1 MSKRKNTIIIICF
14 ILVILLGA
22 GAATYPLIAS
32 INNERTQS
40 LVQTEYEEKLQQLDT
55 SEIDEA
61 LKKAHEYNKTIS
73 TVQIE
78 DIDKIKENLPD
89 YEDLLNLANN
99 GIMGYIEIP
108 TINIDLP
115 IYHGTTGAA
124 MEKGAGHMEGTSLP
138 VGGVGTHAVISA
150 HSGMAGAKL
159 FTDLDKLKLGDVF
172 FVTVCNEKLAYEVDN
187 IAVVES
193 TDIDLI
199 RIDTQQDY
207 VTLLTCTPYGVN
219 THRLLV
225 RGHRVEMAEEAIAEV
240 EEKVVPEGSTWIEK
254 YAEGLVIGFIAS
266 FAAMLLLLIVLLIRR
281 RQKRKPVTLPVLKGN
296 DRMPNAYIELI
307 DSLILQRQALKIS
320 QRELASAA
328 GVSWTE
334 VALMEQKK
342 HMVQLRA
349 LLRIAAALNC
359 KLVAVSVE

>member
-22 GAATYPLIAS
+22 GAAAYPLIAS
-32 INNERTQS
+32 INNEHTQS

-55 SEIDEA
+55 SEIDAA
-61 LKKAHEYNKTIS
+61 LAAAREYNKTIS

-78 DIDKIKENLPD
+78 DVDKIKADLPP

-99 GIMGYIEIP
+99 GIMGYIMIP
-108 TINIDLP
+108 AINIDLP

-138 VGGVGTHAVISA
+138 VGGIGTHAVISA
-150 HSGMAGAKL
+150 HYGMASAKL
-159 FTDLDKLKLGDVF
+159 FTDLDKLKLGDMF
-172 FVTVCNEKLAYEVDN
+172 FITVCNQKLAYEVDN
-187 IAVVES
+187 IAVVEP

-240 EEKVVPEGSTWIEK
+240 EEKAEPAASTWIEK
-254 YAEGLVIGFIAS
+254 YEQGILIGVAIF
-266 FAAMLLLLIVLLIRR
+266 LGLLLI
-281 RQKRKPVTLPVLKGN
+281 
-296 DRMPNAYIELI
+296 
-307 DSLILQRQALKIS
+307 
-320 QRELASAA
+320 
-328 GVSWTE
+328 
-334 VALMEQKK
+334 
-342 HMVQLRA
+342 A
-349 LLRIAAALNC
+349 LLVYFTKRL
-359 KLVAVSVE
+359 KQRKDEKEK

>member
-22 GAATYPLIAS
+22 GAAAYPLIAS
-32 INNERTQS
+32 INNEHTQS
-40 LVQTEYEEKLQQLDT
+40 LVQTEYEKKIQQLDT

-78 DIDKIKENLPD
+78 DIEKIKESLPP

-108 TINIDLP
+108 AINIDLP

-138 VGGVGTHAVISA
+138 VGGIGTHAVISA
-150 HSGMAGAKL
+150 HSGMASAKL
-159 FTDLDKLKLGDVF
+159 FTDLDKLKLGDMF
-172 FVTVCNEKLAYEVDN
+172 FITVCNQKLAYEVDN
-187 IAVVES
+187 IAVVEP

-225 RGHRVEMAEEAIAEV
+225 RGHRVDMAEEAIAEV
-240 EEKVVPEGSTWIEK
+240 EEKAEPAASTWIEK
-254 YAEGLVIGFIAS
+254 YEQGILIGVAIF
-266 FAAMLLLLIVLLIRR
+266 LGLLLI
-281 RQKRKPVTLPVLKGN
+281 
-296 DRMPNAYIELI
+296 
-307 DSLILQRQALKIS
+307 
-320 QRELASAA
+320 
-328 GVSWTE
+328 
-334 VALMEQKK
+334 
-342 HMVQLRA
+342 A
-349 LLRIAAALNC
+349 LLVYFIKRL
-359 KLVAVSVE
+359 KQRKDEKEK

>member
-22 GAATYPLIAS
+22 GAAAFPLFAS
-32 INNERTQS
+32 INNEHTQS

-55 SEIDEA
+55 SEIDAA
-61 LKKAHEYNKTIS
+61 LAAAREYNKTIS

-78 DIDKIKENLPD
+78 DIDKIKADLPP

-99 GIMGYIEIP
+99 GIMGYIMIP
-108 TINIDLP
+108 AINIDLP

-138 VGGVGTHAVISA
+138 VGGIGTHAVISA
-150 HSGMAGAKL
+150 HSGMASAKL
-159 FTDLDKLKLGDVF
+159 FTDLDKLELGDMF
-172 FVTVCNEKLAYEVDN
+172 FITVCNQKLAYEVDN
-187 IAVVES
+187 IAVVEP

-225 RGHRVEMAEEAIAEV
+225 RGHRVKMAEEDIAEV
-240 EEKVVPEGSTWIEK
+240 EEKAEPAASTWIEK
-254 YAEGLVIGFIAS
+254 YEQGILIGVAIF
-266 FAAMLLLLIVLLIRR
+266 LGLLLI
-281 RQKRKPVTLPVLKGN
+281 
-296 DRMPNAYIELI
+296 
-307 DSLILQRQALKIS
+307 
-320 QRELASAA
+320 
-328 GVSWTE
+328 
-334 VALMEQKK
+334 
-342 HMVQLRA
+342 A
-349 LLRIAAALNC
+349 LLVYFIKRR
-359 KLVAVSVE
+359 KDKKEK

>member
-1 MSKRKNTIIIICF
+1 MSKRQNTIIIICF

-22 GAATYPLIAS
+22 GAAAYPLIAS
-32 INNERTQS
+32 INNEHTQS

-55 SEIDEA
+55 SEIDAA
-61 LKKAHEYNKTIS
+61 LAAAREYNKTIS

-78 DIDKIKENLPD
+78 DIDKIKADLPP

-99 GIMGYIEIP
+99 GIMGYIMIP
-108 TINIDLP
+108 AINIDLP

-138 VGGVGTHAVISA
+138 VGGIGTHAVISA
-150 HSGMAGAKL
+150 HSGMASAKL
-159 FTDLDKLKLGDVF
+159 FTDLDKLKLGDMF
-172 FVTVCNEKLAYEVDN
+172 FITVCNQKLAYEVDN
-187 IAVVES
+187 IAVVEP

-240 EEKVVPEGSTWIEK
+240 EEKAKPEGSTWIEK
-254 YAEGLVIGFIAS
+254 YEQGILIGIAI
-266 FAAMLLLLIVLLIRR
+266 FLGLLLI
-281 RQKRKPVTLPVLKGN
+281 
-296 DRMPNAYIELI
+296 
-307 DSLILQRQALKIS
+307 
-320 QRELASAA
+320 
-328 GVSWTE
+328 
-334 VALMEQKK
+334 
-342 HMVQLRA
+342 A
-349 LLRIAAALNC
+349 LLVYFIKRR
-359 KLVAVSVE
+359 KDKKEK

>member
-22 GAATYPLIAS
+22 GAAAYPLIAS
-32 INNERTQS
+32 INNEHTQS

-55 SEIDEA
+55 SEIDAA
-61 LKKAHEYNKTIS
+61 LAAAREYNKTIS

-78 DIDKIKENLPD
+78 DVDKIKADLPS

-138 VGGVGTHAVISA
+138 VGGIGTHAVISA
-150 HSGMAGAKL
+150 HSGMASAKL
-159 FTDLDKLKLGDVF
+159 FTDLDKLKLGDMF
-172 FVTVCNEKLAYEVDN
+172 FITVCNQKLAYEVDN
-187 IAVVES
+187 IAVVEP

-240 EEKVVPEGSTWIEK
+240 EEKAKPEGSTWIEK
-254 YAEGLVIGFIAS
+254 YEQGILIGIAI
-266 FAAMLLLLIVLLIRR
+266 FLGLLLI
-281 RQKRKPVTLPVLKGN
+281 
-296 DRMPNAYIELI
+296 
-307 DSLILQRQALKIS
+307 
-320 QRELASAA
+320 
-328 GVSWTE
+328 
-334 VALMEQKK
+334 
-342 HMVQLRA
+342 A
-349 LLRIAAALNC
+349 LLVYFIKRR
-359 KLVAVSVE
+359 KDKKEK

>member
-14 ILVILLGA
+14 VLVILLGA
-22 GAATYPLIAS
+22 GAAAYPLIAS
-32 INNERTQS
+32 INNEHTQS
-40 LVQTEYEEKLQQLDT
+40 LVQTEYEEKIQQLDP
-55 SEIDEA
+55 SEIDAALEA
-61 LKKAHEYNKTIS
+61 AREYNKTIS

-78 DIDKIKENLPD
+78 DIDKIKADLPP

-108 TINIDLP
+108 AIDIDLP

-150 HSGMAGAKL
+150 HSGMASAKL
-159 FTDLDKLKLGDVF
+159 FTDLDKLKLGDMF
-172 FVTVCNEKLAYEVDN
+172 FITVCNQKLAYEVDN
-187 IAVVES
+187 IAVVEP

-199 RIDTQQDY
+199 RVDTQQDY

-240 EEKVVPEGSTWIEK
+240 EDKVEPAASTWIER
-254 YAEGLVIGFIAS
+254 YEQGILIGVAIF
-266 FAAMLLLLIVLLIRR
+266 LGLLLI
-281 RQKRKPVTLPVLKGN
+281 
-296 DRMPNAYIELI
+296 
-307 DSLILQRQALKIS
+307 
-320 QRELASAA
+320 
-328 GVSWTE
+328 
-334 VALMEQKK
+334 
-342 HMVQLRA
+342 A
-349 LLRIAAALNC
+349 LLVYFIKRR
-359 KLVAVSVE
+359 KDKKEK

>member
-22 GAATYPLIAS
+22 GAAAYPLIAS
-32 INNERTQS
+32 INNEHTQS

-55 SEIDEA
+55 SEIDAA
-61 LKKAHEYNKTIS
+61 LAAAREYNKTIS

-78 DIDKIKENLPD
+78 DVDKIKADLPP

-99 GIMGYIEIP
+99 GIMGYIMIP
-108 TINIDLP
+108 AINIDLP

-138 VGGVGTHAVISA
+138 VGGIGTHAVISS
-150 HSGMAGAKL
+150 HSGMASAKL
-159 FTDLDKLKLGDVF
+159 FTDLDKLKLGDMF
-172 FVTVCNEKLAYEVDN
+172 FITVCNQKLAYEVDN
-187 IAVVES
+187 IAVVEP

-240 EEKVVPEGSTWIEK
+240 EEKAEPAASTWIEK
-254 YAEGLVIGFIAS
+254 YEQGILIGVAIF
-266 FAAMLLLLIVLLIRR
+266 LGLLLI
-281 RQKRKPVTLPVLKGN
+281 
-296 DRMPNAYIELI
+296 
-307 DSLILQRQALKIS
+307 
-320 QRELASAA
+320 
-328 GVSWTE
+328 
-334 VALMEQKK
+334 
-342 HMVQLRA
+342 A
-349 LLRIAAALNC
+349 LLVYFTKRL
-359 KLVAVSVE
+359 KQRKDEKEK

>member
-14 ILVILLGA
+14 VLVILLGA
-22 GAATYPLIAS
+22 GAAAYPLIAS
-32 INNERTQS
+32 INNEHTQS

-55 SEIDEA
+55 SEIDAA
-61 LKKAHEYNKTIS
+61 LAAAREYNKTIS

-78 DIDKIKENLPD
+78 DIDKIKESLPP

-108 TINIDLP
+108 AINIDLP

-150 HSGMAGAKL
+150 HSGMASAKL

-172 FVTVCNEKLAYEVDN
+172 FITVCNEKLAYEVDN
-187 IAVVES
+187 IAVVEP

-225 RGHRVEMAEEAIAEV
+225 RGHRVEMDEEAIAEV
-240 EEKVVPEGSTWIEK
+240 EEKAEPEGSTWMERYEQGI
-254 YAEGLVIGFIAS
+254 LIGIAI
-266 FAAMLLLLIVLLIRR
+266 FLGVLLI
-281 RQKRKPVTLPVLKGN
+281 
-296 DRMPNAYIELI
+296 
-307 DSLILQRQALKIS
+307 
-320 QRELASAA
+320 
-328 GVSWTE
+328 
-334 VALMEQKK
+334 
-342 HMVQLRA
+342 A
-349 LLRIAAALNC
+349 LLVYFIKRR
-359 KLVAVSVE
+359 KQRKDKKEK

>member
-22 GAATYPLIAS
+22 GAAAYPLIAS
-32 INNERTQS
+32 INNEHTQS

-55 SEIDEA
+55 SEIDAA
-61 LKKAHEYNKTIS
+61 LAAAREYNKTIS

-78 DIDKIKENLPD
+78 DIDKLKAELPP

-99 GIMGYIEIP
+99 GIMGYIMIP
-108 TINIDLP
+108 VINIDLP
-115 IYHGTTGAA
+115 IYHGTTGAV

-150 HSGMAGAKL
+150 HSGMASAKL
-159 FTDLDKLKLGDVF
+159 FTDLDKLKLGDMF
-172 FVTVCNEKLAYEVDN
+172 FITVCNQKLAYEVDN
-187 IAVVES
+187 IAVVEP

-240 EEKVVPEGSTWIEK
+240 EEKAKPEGSTWIEK
-254 YAEGLVIGFIAS
+254 YEQGILIGIAI
-266 FAAMLLLLIVLLIRR
+266 FLGLLLI
-281 RQKRKPVTLPVLKGN
+281 
-296 DRMPNAYIELI
+296 
-307 DSLILQRQALKIS
+307 
-320 QRELASAA
+320 
-328 GVSWTE
+328 
-334 VALMEQKK
+334 
-342 HMVQLRA
+342 A
-349 LLRIAAALNC
+349 LLVYFIKRR
-359 KLVAVSVE
+359 KDKKEK

>member
-22 GAATYPLIAS
+22 GAAAYPLIAS
-32 INNERTQS
+32 INNEHTQS

-55 SEIDEA
+55 SEIDAA
-61 LKKAHEYNKTIS
+61 LAAAREYNKTIS

-78 DIDKIKENLPD
+78 DIDKLKAELPP

-115 IYHGTTGAA
+115 IYHGTTGTA

-138 VGGVGTHAVISA
+138 VGGIGTHAVISA
-150 HSGMAGAKL
+150 HSGMASAKL
-159 FTDLDKLKLGDVF
+159 FTDLDKLKLGDMF
-172 FVTVCNEKLAYEVDN
+172 FITVCNRKLVYEVDN
-187 IAVVES
+187 IAVVEP

-225 RGHRVEMAEEAIAEV
+225 RGHRVDMAEEAISEV
-240 EEKVVPEGSTWIEK
+240 EEKAVPEGSTWIEK
-254 YAEGLVIGFIAS
+254 YAEGLAIGLITS
-266 FAAMLLLLIVLLIRR
+266 FAAMLLLLLILLIRR
-281 RQKRKPVTLPVLKGN
+281 RQKKKTGN
-296 DRMPNAYIELI
+296 IAGSE
-307 DSLILQRQALKIS
+307 QRS
-320 QRELASAA
+320 
-328 GVSWTE
+328 
-334 VALMEQKK
+334 
-342 HMVQLRA
+342 VQ
-349 LLRIAAALNC
+349 
-359 KLVAVSVE
+359 

>member
-22 GAATYPLIAS
+22 GAAAYPLIAS
-32 INNERTQS
+32 INNEHTQS

-55 SEIDEA
+55 SEIDAA
-61 LKKAHEYNKTIS
+61 LAAAREYNKTIS

-78 DIDKIKENLPD
+78 DVDKIKADLPP

-99 GIMGYIEIP
+99 GIMGYIMIP
-108 TINIDLP
+108 AINIDLP

-138 VGGVGTHAVISA
+138 VGGIGTHAVISA
-150 HSGMAGAKL
+150 HSGMASAKL
-159 FTDLDKLKLGDVF
+159 FTDLDKLKLGDMF
-172 FVTVCNEKLAYEVDN
+172 FITVCNQKLAHEVDN
-187 IAVVES
+187 IAVVEP

-240 EEKVVPEGSTWIEK
+240 EEKAEPAASTWIEK
-254 YAEGLVIGFIAS
+254 YEQGILIGVAIF
-266 FAAMLLLLIVLLIRR
+266 LGLLLI
-281 RQKRKPVTLPVLKGN
+281 
-296 DRMPNAYIELI
+296 
-307 DSLILQRQALKIS
+307 
-320 QRELASAA
+320 
-328 GVSWTE
+328 
-334 VALMEQKK
+334 
-342 HMVQLRA
+342 A
-349 LLRIAAALNC
+349 LLVYFTKRL
-359 KLVAVSVE
+359 KQRKDEKEK

>member
-14 ILVILLGA
+14 IIVILLGA
-22 GAATYPLIAS
+22 SAAAYPLIAS
-32 INNERTQS
+32 INNEHTQS

-55 SEIDEA
+55 SEIDAA
-61 LKKAHEYNKTIS
+61 LAAAREYNKTIS

-78 DIDKIKENLPD
+78 DVDKIKADLPP

-108 TINIDLP
+108 AINIDLP

-138 VGGVGTHAVISA
+138 VGGIGTHAVISA
-150 HSGMAGAKL
+150 HSGMASAKL
-159 FTDLDKLKLGDVF
+159 FTDLDKLKLGDMF
-172 FVTVCNEKLAYEVDN
+172 FITVCNQKLAYEVDN
-187 IAVVES
+187 IAVVEP

-240 EEKVVPEGSTWIEK
+240 EEKAKPEGSTWIEK
-254 YAEGLVIGFIAS
+254 YEQGILIGIAI
-266 FAAMLLLLIVLLIRR
+266 FLGLLLI
-281 RQKRKPVTLPVLKGN
+281 
-296 DRMPNAYIELI
+296 
-307 DSLILQRQALKIS
+307 
-320 QRELASAA
+320 
-328 GVSWTE
+328 
-334 VALMEQKK
+334 
-342 HMVQLRA
+342 A
-349 LLRIAAALNC
+349 LLVYFIKRR
-359 KLVAVSVE
+359 KDKKEK

>member
-22 GAATYPLIAS
+22 GAAAYPLIAS
-32 INNERTQS
+32 INNEHTQS

-55 SEIDEA
+55 SEIDAALEA
-61 LKKAHEYNKTIS
+61 AREYNKTIS

-78 DIDKIKENLPD
+78 DIEKIKADLPP

-138 VGGVGTHAVISA
+138 VGGIGTHAVISA
-150 HSGMAGAKL
+150 HSGMASAKL
-159 FTDLDKLKLGDVF
+159 FTDLDKLELGDMF
-172 FVTVCNEKLAYEVDN
+172 FITVCNQKLAYEVDN
-187 IAVVES
+187 IAVVEP

-240 EEKVVPEGSTWIEK
+240 EEKAEPVASTWIEK
-254 YAEGLVIGFIAS
+254 YEQGILIGVAIF
-266 FAAMLLLLIVLLIRR
+266 LGLLLI
-281 RQKRKPVTLPVLKGN
+281 
-296 DRMPNAYIELI
+296 
-307 DSLILQRQALKIS
+307 
-320 QRELASAA
+320 
-328 GVSWTE
+328 
-334 VALMEQKK
+334 
-342 HMVQLRA
+342 A
-349 LLRIAAALNC
+349 LLVYFIKRR
-359 KLVAVSVE
+359 KDKKEK

>member
-22 GAATYPLIAS
+22 GAAAYPLIAS

-78 DIDKIKENLPD
+78 DIEKIKESLPP

-108 TINIDLP
+108 AINIDLP

-150 HSGMAGAKL
+150 HSGMSSAKL
-159 FTDLDKLKLGDVF
+159 FTDLDKLEPGDVF
-172 FVTVCNEKLAYEVDN
+172 FVTVCNQKLAYEVDN
-187 IAVVES
+187 IAVVEP

-199 RIDTQQDY
+199 RVDTQQD
-207 VTLLTCTPYGVN
+207 
-219 THRLLV
+219 
-225 RGHRVEMAEEAIAEV
+225 
-240 EEKVVPEGSTWIEK
+240 
-254 YAEGLVIGFIAS
+254 
-266 FAAMLLLLIVLLIRR
+266 
-281 RQKRKPVTLPVLKGN
+281 
-296 DRMPNAYIELI
+296 
-307 DSLILQRQALKIS
+307 
-320 QRELASAA
+320 
-328 GVSWTE
+328 
-334 VALMEQKK
+334 
-342 HMVQLRA
+342 
-349 LLRIAAALNC
+349 
-359 KLVAVSVE
+359 

>member
-22 GAATYPLIAS
+22 GAAAYPLIAS
-32 INNERTQS
+32 INNEHTQS

-55 SEIDEA
+55 SEIDAA
-61 LKKAHEYNKTIS
+61 LAAAREYNKTIS

-78 DIDKIKENLPD
+78 DVDKIKADLPP

-99 GIMGYIEIP
+99 GIMGYIMIP
-108 TINIDLP
+108 AINIDLP

-138 VGGVGTHAVISA
+138 VGVIGTHAVISA
-150 HSGMAGAKL
+150 HSGMASAKL
-159 FTDLDKLKLGDVF
+159 FTDLDKLKLGDMF
-172 FVTVCNEKLAYEVDN
+172 FITVCNQKLAYEVDN
-187 IAVVES
+187 IAVVEP

-240 EEKVVPEGSTWIEK
+240 EEKAEPAASTWIEK
-254 YAEGLVIGFIAS
+254 YEQGILIGVAIF
-266 FAAMLLLLIVLLIRR
+266 LGLLLI
-281 RQKRKPVTLPVLKGN
+281 
-296 DRMPNAYIELI
+296 
-307 DSLILQRQALKIS
+307 
-320 QRELASAA
+320 
-328 GVSWTE
+328 
-334 VALMEQKK
+334 
-342 HMVQLRA
+342 A
-349 LLRIAAALNC
+349 LLVYFTKRL
-359 KLVAVSVE
+359 KQRKDEKEK

>member
-22 GAATYPLIAS
+22 GAAAYPLIAS

-55 SEIDEA
+55 SEIDAA
-61 LKKAHEYNKTIS
+61 LAAAREYNKTIS

-78 DIDKIKENLPD
+78 DIDKLKAELPP

-99 GIMGYIEIP
+99 GIMGYIMIP
-108 TINIDLP
+108 AINIDLP

-138 VGGVGTHAVISA
+138 VGGIGTHAVISA
-150 HSGMAGAKL
+150 HSGMASAKL
-159 FTDLDKLKLGDVF
+159 FTDLDKLKFGDMF
-172 FVTVCNEKLAYEVDN
+172 FITVCNQKLAYEVDN
-187 IAVVES
+187 IAVVEP

-240 EEKVVPEGSTWIEK
+240 EEKAEPAASTWIEK
-254 YAEGLVIGFIAS
+254 YEQGILIGVAIF
-266 FAAMLLLLIVLLIRR
+266 LGLLLI
-281 RQKRKPVTLPVLKGN
+281 
-296 DRMPNAYIELI
+296 
-307 DSLILQRQALKIS
+307 
-320 QRELASAA
+320 
-328 GVSWTE
+328 
-334 VALMEQKK
+334 
-342 HMVQLRA
+342 A
-349 LLRIAAALNC
+349 LLVYFTKRL
-359 KLVAVSVE
+359 KQRKDEKEK

>member
-22 GAATYPLIAS
+22 GAAAYPLIAS
-32 INNERTQS
+32 INNEHTQS
-40 LVQTEYEEKLQQLDT
+40 LVQTEYAEKLQQLDT
-55 SEIDEA
+55 SEIDAA
-61 LKKAHEYNKTIS
+61 LAAAREYNKTIS

-78 DIDKIKENLPD
+78 DVDKIKESLPP

-108 TINIDLP
+108 AINIDLP

-150 HSGMAGAKL
+150 HSGMASAKL
-159 FTDLDKLKLGDVF
+159 FTDLDKLEIGDIF
-172 FVTVCNEKLAYEVDN
+172 IITVCNQKLAYEVDN
-187 IAVVES
+187 IAVVEP

-225 RGHRVEMAEEAIAEV
+225 RGHRVDMADEAISEV
-240 EEKVVPEGSTWIEK
+240 EEKVKPAASTWMERYEK
-254 YAEGLVIGFIAS
+254 GILIGIAI
-266 FAAMLLLLIVLLIRR
+266 FLGLLLI
-281 RQKRKPVTLPVLKGN
+281 
-296 DRMPNAYIELI
+296 
-307 DSLILQRQALKIS
+307 
-320 QRELASAA
+320 
-328 GVSWTE
+328 
-334 VALMEQKK
+334 
-342 HMVQLRA
+342 A
-349 LLRIAAALNC
+349 LLVYFIKHLKQR
-359 KLVAVSVE
+359 KDEKEK

>member
-22 GAATYPLIAS
+22 GAAAYPLIAS
-32 INNERTQS
+32 INNEHTQS

-55 SEIDEA
+55 SEIDAALEA
-61 LKKAHEYNKTIS
+61 AREYNKTIS

-78 DIDKIKENLPD
+78 DIEKIKADLPP

-138 VGGVGTHAVISA
+138 VGGIGTHAVISA
-150 HSGMAGAKL
+150 HSGMASAKL
-159 FTDLDKLKLGDVF
+159 FTDLDKLEIGDIF
-172 FVTVCNEKLAYEVDN
+172 IITVCNEKLAYEVDN
-187 IAVVES
+187 IAVVEP

-199 RIDTQQDY
+199 RVDTQQDY

-240 EEKVVPEGSTWIEK
+240 EEKAEPVASTWIEK
-254 YAEGLVIGFIAS
+254 YEQGILIGVAIF
-266 FAAMLLLLIVLLIRR
+266 LGLLLI
-281 RQKRKPVTLPVLKGN
+281 
-296 DRMPNAYIELI
+296 
-307 DSLILQRQALKIS
+307 
-320 QRELASAA
+320 
-328 GVSWTE
+328 
-334 VALMEQKK
+334 
-342 HMVQLRA
+342 A
-349 LLRIAAALNC
+349 LLVYFIKRR
-359 KLVAVSVE
+359 KDKKEK

>member
-22 GAATYPLIAS
+22 GAAAYPLIAS
-32 INNERTQS
+32 INNEHTQS

-55 SEIDEA
+55 SEIDAA
-61 LKKAHEYNKTIS
+61 LAAAREYNKTIS

-78 DIDKIKENLPD
+78 DIDKIKADLPP

-99 GIMGYIEIP
+99 GIMGYIMIP
-108 TINIDLP
+108 VINIDLP

-138 VGGVGTHAVISA
+138 VGGIGTHAVISA
-150 HSGMAGAKL
+150 HSGMASAKL
-159 FTDLDKLKLGDVF
+159 FTDLDKLKLGDMF
-172 FVTVCNEKLAYEVDN
+172 FITVCNQKLAYEVDN
-187 IAVVES
+187 IAVVEP

-240 EEKVVPEGSTWIEK
+240 EEKAKPEGSTWIEK
-254 YAEGLVIGFIAS
+254 YEQGILIGIAI
-266 FAAMLLLLIVLLIRR
+266 FLGLLLI
-281 RQKRKPVTLPVLKGN
+281 
-296 DRMPNAYIELI
+296 
-307 DSLILQRQALKIS
+307 
-320 QRELASAA
+320 
-328 GVSWTE
+328 
-334 VALMEQKK
+334 
-342 HMVQLRA
+342 A
-349 LLRIAAALNC
+349 LLVYFIKRR
-359 KLVAVSVE
+359 KDKKEK

>member
-22 GAATYPLIAS
+22 GAAAYPLIAS

-55 SEIDEA
+55 SEIDAA
-61 LKKAHEYNKTIS
+61 LAAAREYNKTIS

-78 DIDKIKENLPD
+78 DVDKIKADLPP

-108 TINIDLP
+108 AINIDLP

-138 VGGVGTHAVISA
+138 VGGIGTHAVISA
-150 HSGMAGAKL
+150 HSGMASAKL
-159 FTDLDKLKLGDVF
+159 FTDLDKLKLGDMF
-172 FVTVCNEKLAYEVDN
+172 FITVCNQKLAYEVDN
-187 IAVVES
+187 IAVVEP
-193 TDIDLI
+193 TNIDLI

-225 RGHRVEMAEEAIAEV
+225 RGHRVDMAEEAIAEV
-240 EEKVVPEGSTWIEK
+240 EEKAEPAASTWIEK
-254 YAEGLVIGFIAS
+254 YEQGILIGVAIF
-266 FAAMLLLLIVLLIRR
+266 LGLLLI
-281 RQKRKPVTLPVLKGN
+281 
-296 DRMPNAYIELI
+296 
-307 DSLILQRQALKIS
+307 
-320 QRELASAA
+320 
-328 GVSWTE
+328 
-334 VALMEQKK
+334 
-342 HMVQLRA
+342 A
-349 LLRIAAALNC
+349 LLVYFTKRL
-359 KLVAVSVE
+359 KQRKDEKEK

>member
-138 VGGVGTHAVISA
+138 VGGIGTHAVISA
-150 HSGMAGAKL
+150 HSGMASAKL
-159 FTDLDKLKLGDVF
+159 FTDLDKLEIGDIF
-172 FVTVCNEKLAYEVDN
+172 IITVCNEKLAYEVDN
-187 IAVVES
+187 IAVVEP

-199 RIDTQQDY
+199 RVDTQQDY

-240 EEKVVPEGSTWIEK
+240 EEKAEPVASTWIEK
-254 YAEGLVIGFIAS
+254 YEQGILIGVAIF
-266 FAAMLLLLIVLLIRR
+266 LGLLLI
-281 RQKRKPVTLPVLKGN
+281 
-296 DRMPNAYIELI
+296 
-307 DSLILQRQALKIS
+307 
-320 QRELASAA
+320 
-328 GVSWTE
+328 
-334 VALMEQKK
+334 
-342 HMVQLRA
+342 A
-349 LLRIAAALNC
+349 LLVYFIKRR
-359 KLVAVSVE
+359 KDKKEK

>member
-22 GAATYPLIAS
+22 GAAAYPLIAS
-32 INNERTQS
+32 INNEHTQS

-55 SEIDEA
+55 SEIDAA
-61 LKKAHEYNKTIS
+61 LAAAREYNKTIS

-78 DIDKIKENLPD
+78 DIDKLKAELPP

-99 GIMGYIEIP
+99 GIMGYIMIP
-108 TINIDLP
+108 AINIDLP

-150 HSGMAGAKL
+150 HSGMASAKL
-159 FTDLDKLKLGDVF
+159 FTDLDKLKLGDMF
-172 FVTVCNEKLAYEVDN
+172 FITVCNQKSAYEVDN
-187 IAVVES
+187 IAVVEP

-225 RGHRVEMAEEAIAEV
+225 RGHRVDMAEEAIAEV
-240 EEKVVPEGSTWIEK
+240 EEKAKPEGSTWIEK
-254 YAEGLVIGFIAS
+254 YEQGILIGIAI
-266 FAAMLLLLIVLLIRR
+266 FLGLLLI
-281 RQKRKPVTLPVLKGN
+281 
-296 DRMPNAYIELI
+296 
-307 DSLILQRQALKIS
+307 
-320 QRELASAA
+320 
-328 GVSWTE
+328 
-334 VALMEQKK
+334 
-342 HMVQLRA
+342 A
-349 LLRIAAALNC
+349 LLVYFIKRR
-359 KLVAVSVE
+359 KDKKEK

>member
-22 GAATYPLIAS
+22 GAAAYPLIAS
-32 INNERTQS
+32 INNEHTQS

-55 SEIDEA
+55 SEIDAA
-61 LKKAHEYNKTIS
+61 LAAAREYNKTIS

-78 DIDKIKENLPD
+78 DVDKIKADLPP

-138 VGGVGTHAVISA
+138 VGGIGTHAVISA
-150 HSGMAGAKL
+150 HSGMASAKL
-159 FTDLDKLKLGDVF
+159 FTDLDKLKLGDMF
-172 FVTVCNEKLAYEVDN
+172 FITVCNQKLAYEVDN
-187 IAVVES
+187 IAVVEP

-240 EEKVVPEGSTWIEK
+240 EEKAEPAASTWIEK
-254 YAEGLVIGFIAS
+254 YEQGILIGVAIF
-266 FAAMLLLLIVLLIRR
+266 LGLLLI
-281 RQKRKPVTLPVLKGN
+281 
-296 DRMPNAYIELI
+296 
-307 DSLILQRQALKIS
+307 
-320 QRELASAA
+320 
-328 GVSWTE
+328 
-334 VALMEQKK
+334 
-342 HMVQLRA
+342 A
-349 LLRIAAALNC
+349 LLVYFTKRL
-359 KLVAVSVE
+359 KQRKDEKEK

>member
-22 GAATYPLIAS
+22 GAAAYPLIAS

-40 LVQTEYEEKLQQLDT
+40 LVQMEYEEKLQQLDT
-55 SEIDEA
+55 SEIDAA
-61 LKKAHEYNKTIS
+61 LAAAREYNKTIS

-78 DIDKIKENLPD
+78 DVDKIKADLPP

-99 GIMGYIEIP
+99 GIMGYIMIP
-108 TINIDLP
+108 AINIDLP

-150 HSGMAGAKL
+150 HSGMASAKL
-159 FTDLDKLKLGDVF
+159 FTDLDKLKLGDMF
-172 FVTVCNEKLAYEVDN
+172 FITVCNQKLAYEVDN
-187 IAVVES
+187 IAVVEP

-225 RGHRVEMAEEAIAEV
+225 RGHRVDMAEEAISEV
-240 EEKVVPEGSTWIEK
+240 EEKVKPAASTWMERYEQGI
-254 YAEGLVIGFIAS
+254 LIGIAI
-266 FAAMLLLLIVLLIRR
+266 FLGLLLI
-281 RQKRKPVTLPVLKGN
+281 
-296 DRMPNAYIELI
+296 
-307 DSLILQRQALKIS
+307 
-320 QRELASAA
+320 
-328 GVSWTE
+328 
-334 VALMEQKK
+334 
-342 HMVQLRA
+342 A
-349 LLRIAAALNC
+349 LLVYFTKRR
-359 KLVAVSVE
+359 KQRKDKKEK

>member
-22 GAATYPLIAS
+22 GAAAYPLIAS
-32 INNERTQS
+32 INNEHTQS
-40 LVQTEYEEKLQQLDT
+40 LVQTEYAEKLQQLDT
-55 SEIDEA
+55 SEIDAA
-61 LKKAHEYNKTIS
+61 LAAAREYNKTIS

-78 DIDKIKENLPD
+78 DVDKIKADLPP

-138 VGGVGTHAVISA
+138 VGGIGTHAVISA
-150 HSGMAGAKL
+150 HSGMASAKL
-159 FTDLDKLKLGDVF
+159 FTDLDKLKLGDMF
-172 FVTVCNEKLAYEVDN
+172 FITVCNQKLAYEVDN
-187 IAVVES
+187 IAVVEP

-240 EEKVVPEGSTWIEK
+240 EEKAKPEGSTWIEK
-254 YAEGLVIGFIAS
+254 YEQGILIGIAI
-266 FAAMLLLLIVLLIRR
+266 FLGLLLI
-281 RQKRKPVTLPVLKGN
+281 
-296 DRMPNAYIELI
+296 
-307 DSLILQRQALKIS
+307 
-320 QRELASAA
+320 
-328 GVSWTE
+328 
-334 VALMEQKK
+334 
-342 HMVQLRA
+342 A
-349 LLRIAAALNC
+349 LLVYFIKRR
-359 KLVAVSVE
+359 KDKKEK

>member
-22 GAATYPLIAS
+22 GAAAYPLIAS
-32 INNERTQS
+32 INNEHTQS

-55 SEIDEA
+55 SEIDAA
-61 LKKAHEYNKTIS
+61 LAAAREYNKTIS

-78 DIDKIKENLPD
+78 DVDKIKADLPP

-99 GIMGYIEIP
+99 GIMGYIMIP
-108 TINIDLP
+108 AINIDLP

-138 VGGVGTHAVISA
+138 VGGIGTHAVISA
-150 HSGMAGAKL
+150 HSGMASAKL
-159 FTDLDKLKLGDVF
+159 FTDLDKLKLGDMF
-172 FVTVCNEKLAYEVDN
+172 FITVCNQKLAYEVDN
-187 IAVVES
+187 VAVVEP

-240 EEKVVPEGSTWIEK
+240 EEKAEPAASTWIEK
-254 YAEGLVIGFIAS
+254 YEQGILIGVAIF
-266 FAAMLLLLIVLLIRR
+266 LGLLLI
-281 RQKRKPVTLPVLKGN
+281 
-296 DRMPNAYIELI
+296 
-307 DSLILQRQALKIS
+307 
-320 QRELASAA
+320 
-328 GVSWTE
+328 
-334 VALMEQKK
+334 
-342 HMVQLRA
+342 A
-349 LLRIAAALNC
+349 LLVYFTKRL
-359 KLVAVSVE
+359 KQRKDEKEK

>member
-159 FTDLDKLKLGDVF
+159 FTDLDKLKLGDMF
-172 FVTVCNEKLAYEVDN
+172 FITVCNQKLAYEVDN
-187 IAVVES
+187 IAVVEP

-225 RGHRVEMAEEAIAEV
+225 RGHRVDMAEEAISEV
-240 EEKVVPEGSTWIEK
+240 EEKVKPAASTWMERYEQGI
-254 YAEGLVIGFIAS
+254 LIGIAI
-266 FAAMLLLLIVLLIRR
+266 FLGLLLI
-281 RQKRKPVTLPVLKGN
+281 
-296 DRMPNAYIELI
+296 
-307 DSLILQRQALKIS
+307 
-320 QRELASAA
+320 
-328 GVSWTE
+328 
-334 VALMEQKK
+334 
-342 HMVQLRA
+342 A
-349 LLRIAAALNC
+349 LLVYFIKHLKQR
-359 KLVAVSVE
+359 KDEKEK

>member
-22 GAATYPLIAS
+22 GAAAYPLIAS
-32 INNERTQS
+32 INNEHTQS

-55 SEIDEA
+55 SEIDAA
-61 LKKAHEYNKTIS
+61 LAAAREYNKTIS

-78 DIDKIKENLPD
+78 DIDKIKADLPP

-99 GIMGYIEIP
+99 GIMGYIMIP
-108 TINIDLP
+108 AINIDLP

-138 VGGVGTHAVISA
+138 VGGIGTHAVISA
-150 HSGMAGAKL
+150 HSGMASAKL
-159 FTDLDKLKLGDVF
+159 FTDLDKLKLGDMF
-172 FVTVCNEKLAYEVDN
+172 FITVCNQKLAYEVDN
-187 IAVVES
+187 IAVVEP

-225 RGHRVEMAEEAIAEV
+225 RGHRVKMAEEDIAEV
-240 EEKVVPEGSTWIEK
+240 EEKAEPAASTWIEK
-254 YAEGLVIGFIAS
+254 YEQGILIGVAIF
-266 FAAMLLLLIVLLIRR
+266 LGLLLI
-281 RQKRKPVTLPVLKGN
+281 
-296 DRMPNAYIELI
+296 
-307 DSLILQRQALKIS
+307 
-320 QRELASAA
+320 
-328 GVSWTE
+328 
-334 VALMEQKK
+334 
-342 HMVQLRA
+342 A
-349 LLRIAAALNC
+349 LLVYFIKRR
-359 KLVAVSVE
+359 KDKKEK

>member
-22 GAATYPLIAS
+22 GAAAYPLIAS
-32 INNERTQS
+32 INNEHTQS
-40 LVQTEYEEKLQQLDT
+40 LVQTEYAEKLQQLDT
-55 SEIDEA
+55 SEIDAA
-61 LKKAHEYNKTIS
+61 LAAAREYNKTIS

-78 DIDKIKENLPD
+78 NIDKIKADLPP

-108 TINIDLP
+108 AINIDLP

-138 VGGVGTHAVISA
+138 VGGIGTHAVISA
-150 HSGMAGAKL
+150 HSGMASAKL
-159 FTDLDKLKLGDVF
+159 FTDLDKLKLGDMF
-172 FVTVCNEKLAYEVDN
+172 FITVCNQKLAYEVDN
-187 IAVVES
+187 IAVVEP

-240 EEKVVPEGSTWIEK
+240 EEKAKPEGSTWIEK
-254 YAEGLVIGFIAS
+254 YEQGILIGIAI
-266 FAAMLLLLIVLLIRR
+266 FLGLLLI
-281 RQKRKPVTLPVLKGN
+281 
-296 DRMPNAYIELI
+296 
-307 DSLILQRQALKIS
+307 
-320 QRELASAA
+320 
-328 GVSWTE
+328 
-334 VALMEQKK
+334 
-342 HMVQLRA
+342 A
-349 LLRIAAALNC
+349 LLVYFIKRR
-359 KLVAVSVE
+359 KDKKEK

>member
-14 ILVILLGA
+14 IIVILLGA
-22 GAATYPLIAS
+22 GAAAYPLIAT
-32 INNERTQS
+32 INNEHTQS

-55 SEIDEA
+55 SEIDAA
-61 LKKAHEYNKTIS
+61 LAAAREYNKTIS

-78 DIDKIKENLPD
+78 DVDKIKADLPP

-99 GIMGYIEIP
+99 GIMGYIMIP
-108 TINIDLP
+108 AINIDLP

-138 VGGVGTHAVISA
+138 VGGIGTHAVISA
-150 HSGMAGAKL
+150 HSGMASAKL
-159 FTDLDKLKLGDVF
+159 FTDLDKLKLGDMF
-172 FVTVCNEKLAYEVDN
+172 FITVCNQKLAYEVDN
-187 IAVVES
+187 IAVVEP

-240 EEKVVPEGSTWIEK
+240 EEKAKPEGSTWIEK
-254 YAEGLVIGFIAS
+254 YEQGILIGIAI
-266 FAAMLLLLIVLLIRR
+266 FLGLLLI
-281 RQKRKPVTLPVLKGN
+281 
-296 DRMPNAYIELI
+296 
-307 DSLILQRQALKIS
+307 
-320 QRELASAA
+320 
-328 GVSWTE
+328 
-334 VALMEQKK
+334 
-342 HMVQLRA
+342 A
-349 LLRIAAALNC
+349 LLVYFIKRR
-359 KLVAVSVE
+359 KDKKEK

>member
-22 GAATYPLIAS
+22 GAAAYPLIAS
-32 INNERTQS
+32 INNEHTQS
-40 LVQTEYEEKLQQLDT
+40 LVQTEYEEKIQQLDT
-55 SEIDEA
+55 SEIDAALEA
-61 LKKAHEYNKTIS
+61 AREYNKTIS

-78 DIDKIKENLPD
+78 DIDKIKADLPP

-99 GIMGYIEIP
+99 GIMGYIKIP
-108 TINIDLP
+108 AINIDLP

-150 HSGMAGAKL
+150 HSGMASAKL
-159 FTDLDKLKLGDVF
+159 FTDLDKLKLGDMF
-172 FVTVCNEKLAYEVDN
+172 FITVCNQKLAYEVDN
-187 IAVVES
+187 IAVVEP

-240 EEKVVPEGSTWIEK
+240 EEKAEPAASTWIEK
-254 YAEGLVIGFIAS
+254 YEQGILIGVAIF
-266 FAAMLLLLIVLLIRR
+266 LGLLLI
-281 RQKRKPVTLPVLKGN
+281 
-296 DRMPNAYIELI
+296 
-307 DSLILQRQALKIS
+307 
-320 QRELASAA
+320 
-328 GVSWTE
+328 
-334 VALMEQKK
+334 
-342 HMVQLRA
+342 A
-349 LLRIAAALNC
+349 LLVYFTKRL
-359 KLVAVSVE
+359 KQRKDEKEK

>member
-22 GAATYPLIAS
+22 GAAAYPLIAS

-55 SEIDEA
+55 SEIDAA
-61 LKKAHEYNKTIS
+61 LAAARKYNKTIS

-78 DIDKIKENLPD
+78 DIDKLKAELPP

-99 GIMGYIEIP
+99 GIMGYIMIP
-108 TINIDLP
+108 AINIDLP

-150 HSGMAGAKL
+150 HSGMASAKL
-159 FTDLDKLKLGDVF
+159 FTDLDKLKLGDMF
-172 FVTVCNEKLAYEVDN
+172 FITVCNQKLAYEVDN
-187 IAVVES
+187 IAVVEP

-240 EEKVVPEGSTWIEK
+240 EEKAEPAASTWIEK
-254 YAEGLVIGFIAS
+254 YEQGILIGVAIF
-266 FAAMLLLLIVLLIRR
+266 LGLLLI
-281 RQKRKPVTLPVLKGN
+281 
-296 DRMPNAYIELI
+296 
-307 DSLILQRQALKIS
+307 
-320 QRELASAA
+320 
-328 GVSWTE
+328 
-334 VALMEQKK
+334 
-342 HMVQLRA
+342 A
-349 LLRIAAALNC
+349 LLVYFTKRL
-359 KLVAVSVE
+359 KQRKDEKEK